1 MFINC
6 TSHQFRMKNK
16 NRPAAQK
23 HPRESALVSAP
34 VLAARPARR
43 KPLAERRQFSSDRPP
58 ETAEAETRPFWRR
71 NWDCETCSA
80 AAASSPSGHKVDPKK
95 QKSHILQRKSRK
107 CEWGRVRRL
116 RVKFFRK
123 CRTFFLLQNKDF
135 IGDERKILYECGK
148 TKGRKI

>member
-43 KPLAERRQFSSDRPP
+43 KPLAERRRFSSGRPP

-107 CEWGRVRRL
+107 CEWG
-116 RVKFFRK
+116 
-123 CRTFFLLQNKDF
+123 
-135 IGDERKILYECGK
+135 EGK
-148 TKGRKI
+148 TAAGKIFSKMSKVFSFAK